1 MSELLVLAL
10 KFAFLAL
17 LWVFIL
23 FTGAVIRSDLFG
35 RRVPAT
41 ASATDAEPASSA
53 GSAAIASG
61 ASSASAQAAP
71 AAPASGRP
79 SWLSRRGH
87 RPAPSTLRI
96 TKGKQAGLTMALGDQ
111 LKIGRSTDCQLILDD
126 DYVSTRHARIFRTNG
141 GYLVEDLGSTNGT
154 YLNNERL
161 SGATAFTTSDTL
173 RIGRTLLVVE
183 G

>member
-10 KFAFLAL
+10 KFLFLAL

-35 RRVPAT
+35 RRVPAST
-41 ASATDAEPASSA
+41 TPTP
-53 GSAAIASG
+53 
-61 ASSASAQAAP
+61 AQAAP
-71 AAPASGRP
+71 AASAPAKQG
-79 SWLSRRGH
+79 WAQRRAA
-87 RPAPSTLRI
+87 RRTPTTLRI
-96 TKGKQAGLTMALGDQ
+96 TKGKQAGLTMALGDH

-126 DYVSTRHARIFRTNG
+126 DYVSTRHARIHRSG
-141 GYLVEDLGSTNGT
+141 DGYLVEDLGSTNGT

-161 SGATAFTTSDTL
+161 SSPVPFTTTDTL

-183 G
+183 A

>member
-1 MSELLVLAL
+1 MMSELLVLAL

-23 FTGAVIRSDLFG
+23 FTGTVIRSDLFG

-41 ASATDAEPASSA
+41 TAPAGPA
-53 GSAAIASG
+53 ASG
-61 ASSASAQAAP
+61 P
-71 AAPASGRP
+71 ARTRGGRRAGRTP
-79 SWLSRRGH
+79 T
-87 RPAPSTLRI
+87 TLRI
-96 TKGKQAGLTMALGDQ
+96 TKGKQAGLTMSLGDH

-126 DYVSTRHARIFRTNG
+126 DYVSTRHARIFRSG
-141 GYLVEDLGSTNGT
+141 EGYVVEDLGSTNGT

-161 SGATAFTTSDTL
+161 SSPAPFTTSDTL

-183 G
+183 A

>member
-35 RRVPAT
+35 RRVQAPTQQAVVPA
-41 ASATDAEPASSA
+41 PAPA
-53 GSAAIASG
+53 PP
-61 ASSASAQAAP
+61 AP
-71 AAPASGRP
+71 AAASQKRGWGR
-79 SWLSRRGH
+79 RR
-87 RPAPSTLRI
+87 RLPTTLRI
-96 TKGKQAGLTMALGDQ
+96 TKGNQAGLTMELGDQ
-111 LKIGRSTDCQLILDD
+111 VKIGRSTDCQLILDD
-126 DYVSTRHARIFRTNG
+126 DYVSTRHARIYRTDR

-161 SGATAFTTSDTL
+161 SAPTSFTPTDTL

>member
-23 FTGAVIRSDLFG
+23 FAGNVIRTDLFG
-35 RRVPAT
+35 RRVPAQPSGQ
-41 ASATDAEPASSA
+41 AATPVVAPAV
-53 GSAAIASG
+53 
-61 ASSASAQAAP
+61 AAP
-71 AAPASGRP
+71 AKP
-79 SWLSRRGH
+79 SRREQ
-87 RPAPSTLRI
+87 RAARKMPTTLRI
-96 TKGKQAGLTMALGDQ
+96 TQGKQAGLTMALGDA
-111 LKIGRSTDCQLILDD
+111 LKIGRSSDCQLILDD
-126 DYVSTRHARIFRTNG
+126 DYVSTRHARIFATPT

-161 SGATAFTTSDTL
+161 GTATPFTPSDTL

-183 G
+183 R